1 MVSDILRPGNKVEI
15 KAVQKI
21 ERQGSTGEVAHVYT
35 SRIQE
40 IHENGDID
48 ISMPIEEGKYVLLHL
63 GVRFEFVF
71 YAEKNLYRAIG
82 QVKEQIGR
90 ASCRER
96 V

>member
-35 SRIQE
+35 S
-40 IHENGDID
+40 
-48 ISMPIEEGKYVLLHL
+48 K
-63 GVRFEFVF
+63 
-71 YAEKNLYRAIG
+71 
-82 QVKEQIGR
+82 IGR
-90 ASCRER
+90 AH

>member
-40 IHENGDID
+40 TMKMGILTFPCRSRKV
-48 ISMPIEEGKYVLLHL
+48 SMCCYI
-63 GVRFEFVF
+63 
-71 YAEKNLYRAIG
+71 
-82 QVKEQIGR
+82 
-90 ASCRER
+90 
-96 V
+96 